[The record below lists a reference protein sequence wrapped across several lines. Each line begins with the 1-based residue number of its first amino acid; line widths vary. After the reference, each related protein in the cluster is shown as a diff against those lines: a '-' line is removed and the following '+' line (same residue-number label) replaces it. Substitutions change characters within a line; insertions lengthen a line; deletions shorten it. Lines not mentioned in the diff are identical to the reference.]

1 MSGRIACW
9 LSVLALL
16 ALPFRLCA
24 AEVAPPAPLR
34 VIIEVPNDDAGRAF
48 LKKELGPGLPAASP
62 PVAPPPA
69 AEPADEGGMASMTAS
84 ELDMVRSRAMK
95 LGAAAPFVEHDIE
108 VAASH
113 LDLFRN
119 TADVVWLLVASALF
133 VGGGFALHELAWWS
147 ARGLLNRIL
156 NAPGE
161 TVIQRV
167 RLFGM
172 RLGLGL
178 FAMSAFL
185 LGSLG
190 AFLLFPWPPV
200 FREIVLA
207 LLAAA
212 LGIRLAVL
220 VGRVFLAPGARH
232 VFFRVLP
239 LDTPLAWFWYRWLLR
254 LVWIASA
261 GWAISTVLETIDVPQ
276 ASRDVVEA
284 AWLGCIALG
293 IVVMLWLRERRGDH
307 RSLGRFAALLLT
319 VATLLAWD
327 FYVTH
332 LHEAF
337 WTLVTVAT
345 VPMLIALVSG
355 AVRNVTRYDDPEVAG
370 DTRVVG
376 WAVVV
381 ERTLRALVVFGGILV
396 VTHAWR
402 IDLGQ
407 IAMGETA
414 FTHVLRAALRLLVIG
429 LAADVAW
436 RLVRALTETQPI
448 VVEPGGHAEFVEG
461 VDARR
466 RQRLN
471 TLLPI
476 LRNFLLVV
484 VGVVAAL
491 MVLDALGLQIGPL
504 LAGAG
509 VVGIAVGFGAQTLVK
524 DIISGVFY
532 LVDDAFRV
540 GEYIQTARHKGTV
553 ESFSLRSVKL
563 RHHRG
568 PLTTVPFGD
577 LGAIQNLSRDWVID
591 KITVG
596 VTYDTDLDR
605 VKKIVKEIGREL
617 AQDPEVGPSI
627 MEPLKMQGVEAMGDF
642 AIQVRL
648 KMMTKPGEQFVARR
662 RAYSMLK
669 KAFAANGIEFA
680 TPFVRVAG
688 DAPDAAG
695 AAAHQTVTGLRTPVP
710 VPEEQPG

>member
-1 MSGRIACW
+1 MNGRIALLVW
-9 LSVLALL
+9 LVMLAGF
-16 ALPFRLCA
+16 PVRLA
-24 AEVAPPAPLR
+24 AEVAPAAPLR
-34 VIIEVPNDDAGRAF
+34 VIIELPNDEAGRAF
-48 LKKELGPGLPAASP
+48 LKNQLGPSLPA
-62 PVAPPPA
+62 VAPPAAPPSEPA
-69 AEPADEGGMASMTAS
+69 AQPVGDGGMTSMTAS
-84 ELDMVRSRAMK
+84 ELDLVRSRAMK
-95 LGAAAPFVEHDIE
+95 LGAAAPFVEQDIE
-108 VAASH
+108 AAAGR
-113 LDLFRN
+113 LDLFKSW
-119 TADVVWLLVASALF
+119 TDVAWLIVASALF
-133 VGGGFALHELAWWS
+133 VGGGFAMQRVARWS

-161 TVIQRV
+161 TVLE
-167 RLFGM
+167 RL
-172 RLGLGL
+172 RL
-178 FAMSAFL
+178 FAMRLAFGLLLTAAFL

-207 LLAAA
+207 LLAATLA
-212 LGIRLAVL
+212 MRLAVL
-220 VGRVFLAPGARH
+220 VGRVFIAPDARH
-232 VFFRVLP
+232 VYFRVLP
-239 LDTPLAWFWYRWLLR
+239 MDRPLAWFWYRWLLR
-254 LVWIASA
+254 LVRIA
-261 GWAISTVLETIDVPQ
+261 AIGAAVSSVLDIIGVPE
-276 ASRDVVEA
+276 ASRDVVQA
-284 AWLGCIALG
+284 AWLGLLAVG
-293 IVVMLWLRERRGDH
+293 IIIMVWQRERLGNH
-307 RSLGRFAALLLT
+307 RPLGRLAALLFT
-319 VATLLAWD
+319 VATLLAWGL
-327 FYVTH
+327 FVTH
-332 LHEAF
+332 LFEAF
-337 WTLVTVAT
+337 WALVVIAT
-345 VPMLIALVSG
+345 VPMLIVIVKD
-355 AVRNVTRYDDPEVAG
+355 AVRNVTRYDDPDA

-381 ERTLRALVVFGGILV
+381 DRTLRGLLVFGGILV
-396 VTHAWR
+396 VTRAWR
-402 IDLGQ
+402 IDLGE

-429 LAADVAW
+429 LATDVAW
-436 RLVRALTETQPI
+436 RLVRAITETQPI
-448 VVEPGGHAEFVEG
+448 HVEPGGHSEFVEG
-461 VDARR
+461 VEARR

-476 LRNFLLVV
+476 LRNFLLGLVA
-484 VGVVAAL
+484 VVAAL
-491 MVLDALGLQIGPL
+491 MILDAIGLQIGPL

-568 PLTTVPFGD
+568 PLTTVPFGE
-577 LGAIQNLSRDWVID
+577 LGAVQNLSRDWVID

-596 VTYDTDLDR
+596 VTYNTDLDR

-617 AQDPEVGPSI
+617 AADEEVGPSI

-642 AIQVRL
+642 AIQIRL

-680 TPFVRVAG
+680 SPFVRVAG
-688 DAPDAAG
+688 EGLASQG
-695 AAAHQTVTGLRTPVP
+695 AAARLTLDAAKEPVAAAA
-710 VPEEQPG
+710 ELA